1 MTVSIDVD
9 GRPVS
14 VPDGMTL
21 TAALLRADVR
31 AVGANAVS
39 GEPRGP
45 FCGMGVCFECE
56 ITVNGRTVRAC
67 LTPAADGMVV
77 QTRSGR

>member
-1 MTVSIDVD
+1 MKVSITVD
-9 GRPVS
+9 GSAVS

-21 TAALLRADVR
+21 TAALLWAGVR
-31 AVGANAVS
+31 AVGVNAVN
-39 GEPRGP
+39 GEPRGA

-67 LTPAADGMVV
+67 LTPAADGMAVHTESV
-77 QTRSGR
+77 R

>member
-1 MTVSIDVD
+1 VTSALHVD
-9 GRPVS
+9 GHRVS

-21 TAALLRADVR
+21 SAVLIRAGVR
-31 AVGANAVS
+31 AVGVNAIS

-56 ITVNGRTVRAC
+56 VTVDNRVVRAC

-77 QTRSGR
+77 KTEASR

>member
-1 MTVSIDVD
+1 VTASLTVD
-9 GRPVS
+9 GRAVS

-21 TAALLRADVR
+21 TAALLRAEVR
-31 AVGANAVS
+31 AVGVNVVS

-56 ITVNGRTVRAC
+56 ITVDGRMVRAC

-77 QTRSGR
+77 HTRSGR